1 MPGPVKYKVAA
12 VPAVRPPFGLVSTGP
27 KHAAPDVPATVQVL
41 DVKPGEL
48 TWRDKLKAY
57 YHALIVFVGSLLAVL
72 SVLEL
77 PDPAG
82 KWVTTAVL
90 IGTTVLTALKSNE
103 VWISEL

>member
-1 MPGPVKYKVAA
+1 MPAPVKYKVAA
-12 VPAVRPPFGLVSTGP
+12 VPAVRPLGLVSTGR
-27 KHAAPDVPATVQVL
+27 HAAPEVPATVQVL
-41 DVKPGEL
+41 DTKPGAL

-82 KWVTTAVL
+82 KWVTTVVL